1 MMTRANI
8 FLDFVDGVVGIA
20 TKLPGTAGLAA
31 GILGAALDAL
41 DLFNCTGPVAIDNVI
56 YVQADL
62 NKMDQNQK
70 ICDTKPYSFEK
81 TGSCLITSLG
91 GNSSYTVKYCL
102 EALDP
107 KPAAKENGAAN
118 LFPFSLLSFAGFG
131 VALLYG
137 SYELLV

>member
-1 MMTRANI
+1 METRADI

-20 TKLPGTAGLAA
+20 TKLPGAAGVAAGL
-31 GILGAALDAL
+31 LGAALEAL
-41 DLFNCTGPVAIDNVI
+41 DLFNCTGPVAVDNVI
-56 YVQADL
+56 YAQADL

-81 TGSCLITSLG
+81 TGSCFVTSLG

-107 KPAAKENGAAN
+107 RPEKGAAAN
-118 LFPFSLLSFAGFG
+118 LVPFSYLSFAGFS
-131 VALLYG
+131 VAVLFG
-137 SYELLV
+137 SYGFLV